1 MRFLQTGPISNRL
14 KVAIIIHLVFF
25 LYWFVAILFATPVAV
40 EPSYFILPP
49 FYWLWFF
56 LFFPQVTILYLVA
69 GDTFEH
75 ASFVAL
81 FFGLLAAFPISYL
94 YSIVITKIFQRLAR
108 RVPKTQETHNV
119 AV

>member
-1 MRFLQTGPISNRL
+1 MRFLQIRPISNRV
-14 KVAIIIHLVFF
+14 KVAVGIHLVYF
-25 LYWFVAILFATPVAV
+25 LYWFANVLFGTPVPG
-40 EPSYFILPP
+40 EHYYFVLPP
-49 FYWLWFF
+49 FYWLWFC
-56 LFFPQVTILYLVA
+56 LFFPQVTISYLLA

-94 YSIVITKIFQRLAR
+94 YGILISKIFQRLAR
-108 RVPKTQETHNV
+108 RAPKRQESPN